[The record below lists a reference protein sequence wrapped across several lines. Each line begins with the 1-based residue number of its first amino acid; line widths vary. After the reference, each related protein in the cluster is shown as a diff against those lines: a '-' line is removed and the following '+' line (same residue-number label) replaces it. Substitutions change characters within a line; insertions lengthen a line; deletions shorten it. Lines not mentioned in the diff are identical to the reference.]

1 MDGKQDMRKRIF
13 IAFVALGVVLTALP
27 LLVAFEAH
35 VINVTAQIESRL
47 LLDPIPDL
55 DFGTTFPQEKL
66 DKTFVVSLAG
76 TFLGDPT
83 LDDLEYILRQKP
95 KCVSDADPTY
105 HPPVEEDETGNFFCP
120 PESTMM
126 PLLCPYLSKK
136 EITLSKAILF
146 IM

>member
-1 MDGKQDMRKRIF
+1 MRKRIF

-76 TFLGDPT
+76 TFLGDHT
-83 LDDLEYILRQKP
+83 LDDLEYILRQNP
-95 KCVSDADPTY
+95 KCTSNTDTTY
-105 HPPVEEDETGNFFCP
+105 PPPVLEDEAG
-120 PESTMM
+120 
-126 PLLCPYLSKK
+126 
-136 EITLSKAILF
+136 
-146 IM
+146 